1 MTARNWR
8 EPLSAATIGIARIA
22 RAWQPTTTNFPHRRS
37 SHDRSTIHRGAGCL
51 LRNPR
56 ATAGGIEQTTLRR
69 RCRRGPR
76 DYCLGLHRRVPSAA
90 PGEGAGLLT
99 PFTTSHATT
108 AASATRR
115 AAFAGS
121 SSKPWR
127 KAKAAASIAAATTS
141 RWISCGISPGSI
153 GLTIEA
159 SVNVGWEVMSRPLL
173 LLSQLRPDAPPIAL
187 AKALGALPLPLKL
200 AALTQTV
207 RRKGAGHGGAGTAA
221 PAGSCRREYRGLGG
235 NHRRPRPATARR
247 TTATPRGPSR
257 SNVRA
262 TRGSDARRRR
272 SVFGFIADRAAQ
284 RARHA
289 ERFDFQKRVAAS
301 PSISSHL
308 LLGRHGVGRAWM
320 VSPIKVGI
328 GSLAELL
335 CQATNALLVSIRSQ
349 QIGPLQRKP
358 LPSCEV
364 ENVAVVGRPQ
374 GVPAER
380 RIGGSYTFLIYA
392 GETRL
397 KLFHRIALYLWR
409 DRYDYD
415 PTRGCPGEQNNIS
428 LWTRLRPARN
438 RLIAVLLNGQLW
450 LAFLGGGFAIGA
462 ALLPGYL
469 DRVKTG
475 QQVNTNAGELLLR
488 CVQEAN
494 HVLRCRP
501 VSDGQDE
508 IVSDVDGP
516 SLDSNRP
523 GRESPAQNV
532 KHE

>member
-1 MTARNWR
+1 M
-8 EPLSAATIGIARIA
+8 
-22 RAWQPTTTNFPHRRS
+22 
-37 SHDRSTIHRGAGCL
+37 
-51 LRNPR
+51 
-56 ATAGGIEQTTLRR
+56 
-69 RCRRGPR
+69 
-76 DYCLGLHRRVPSAA
+76 
-90 PGEGAGLLT
+90 
-99 PFTTSHATT
+99 
-108 AASATRR
+108 
-115 AAFAGS
+115 
-121 SSKPWR
+121 
-127 KAKAAASIAAATTS
+127 
-141 RWISCGISPGSI
+141 
-153 GLTIEA
+153 
-159 SVNVGWEVMSRPLL
+159 
-173 LLSQLRPDAPPIAL
+173 
-187 AKALGALPLPLKL
+187 
-200 AALTQTV
+200 
-207 RRKGAGHGGAGTAA
+207 
-221 PAGSCRREYRGLGG
+221 
-235 NHRRPRPATARR
+235 
-247 TTATPRGPSR
+247 
-257 SNVRA
+257 
-262 TRGSDARRRR
+262 
-272 SVFGFIADRAAQ
+272 
-284 RARHA
+284 
-289 ERFDFQKRVAAS
+289 
-301 PSISSHL
+301 SSHL
-308 LLGRHGVGRAWM
+308 LLGRHGVGRAGM

-364 ENVAVVGRPQ
+364 ENVATVGRPQ

-380 RIGGSYTFLIYA
+380 RLGGSYTFLIYA
-392 GETRL
+392 GGTRL
-397 KLFHRIALYLWR
+397 KLFDRIALYLWR

-508 IVSDVDGP
+508 IVSGVDGP

-523 GRESPAQNV
+523 GRESPAQDV